1 MNLHIFHRQAF
12 VFDIVSF
19 KLSGSL
25 EEMLGFFF
33 AFLSLFFSCFRNR
46 GFGNYAN
53 VYRLNYRLLSAN
65 I

>member
-12 VFDIVSF
+12 VFDFVSF

-25 EEMLGFFF
+25 EKMPGFFF
-33 AFLSLFFSCFRNR
+33 AFLSLFFFYFRNS

>member
-25 EEMLGFFF
+25 EEML
-33 AFLSLFFSCFRNR
+33 AFSLLFYPYFSLVSETAVSEIMLMFI
-46 GFGNYAN
+46 
-53 VYRLNYRLLSAN
+53 V
-65 I
+65 